1 MDSICSDSLRLILFK
16 IVEGFPI
23 MSGVD
28 FCAFNISFSC
38 SFPLRFLKAPHNYF
52 KWRALFPLP
61 SLNEVLQLTVVFIA
75 ALIAHA
81 QKLVV
86 LCKMQMMDPNDCA
99 PPSPPLV
106 GALLMYS
113 LNCLSSKAGCTDQ
126 NISFLSE
133 KNTDP
138 ERNWWLEDARQLFL
152 KDE

>member
-1 MDSICSDSLRLILFK
+1 
-16 IVEGFPI
+16 

-28 FCAFNISFSC
+28 FCAFNISFGC

-86 LCKMQMMDPNDCA
+86 LCKMQMMDPNDCT
-99 PPSPPLV
+99 S
-106 GALLMYS
+106 
-113 LNCLSSKAGCTDQ
+113 LSSSGRCFIDVFIK
-126 NISFLSE
+126 LSE
-133 KNTDP
+133 QQGWMHRPKYF
-138 ERNWWLEDARQLFL
+138 LFIGE
-152 KDE
+152 KYRP